1 MSAPPGSVL
10 RPAIILSSR
19 RWMPPASA
27 APSPGAARPSLSR
40 IRLLV
45 KDIYMDPMVRSGIA
59 IIAILFLVLF
69 LIPVM
74 VNSVLRN
81 VEAGTIRLV
90 SWLQGRTVTYRGP
103 GKSMEIPLLTTG
115 TTISSK
121 VINVDLDITDQTADL
136 DDQGTPRPIKVRVLA
151 SAIVSVGD
159 SDQLIKTAANR
170 FFSKPENDQTNT
182 LTDLLSSSA
191 RRAINLL
198 THDQLFSAKTSNRVL
213 PSVQHSGTAIA
224 PALVA
229 PIAAADDDD
238 DPLAIIIR
246 KACSRELTDLGL
258 IFNSLNIKAVQSEVA
273 EARRRQSAA
282 EAQANAEIVSAQQS
296 RRSKEAQLEAER
308 IISDKQRELAQT
320 VAATAALI
328 AQAES
333 KRQESLGLQR
343 TSELDATQI
352 AQAKADAERVRIEA
366 EAAADAEAIK
376 IRTVAAAQAESIQK
390 VNEAIKAGGESY
402 FRYRQIEMVPLIAPA
417 IAEALGRARLITVAG
432 GGAGAPESAAQ
443 SMMGVIQTVLA
454 AQLVAKGDLAG
465 LNDTTE
471 LQRVDG
477 LAAQVAPIKP
487 PASSTPPRKLG

>member
-1 MSAPPGSVL
+1 
-10 RPAIILSSR
+10 
-19 RWMPPASA
+19 
-27 APSPGAARPSLSR
+27 
-40 IRLLV
+40 
-45 KDIYMDPMVRSGIA
+45 MDPLVRSGIG

-90 SWLQGRTVTYRGP
+90 SWLQGRTVIYRGP

-170 FFSKPENDQTNT
+170 FFSKPDADQTNT

-198 THDQLFSAKTSNRVL
+198 THDQLFSAKTTTRIL
-213 PSVQHSGTAIA
+213 PPAAVQQPGTAIA
-224 PALVA
+224 PALVG

-238 DPLAIIIR
+238 DPLAVIIR

-296 RRSKEAQLEAER
+296 RRAKEAQLEAER

-320 VAATAALI
+320 VAANAALI

-333 KRQESLGLQR
+333 KRQESLGVQR

-366 EAAADAEAIK
+366 EASADAEAIK

-417 IAEALGRARLITVAG
+417 IAEALGKARMITVAG
-432 GGAGAPESAAQ
+432 SGSAGAPDSAAQ
-443 SMMGVIQTVLA
+443 SMIGVIQTVLA

-465 LNDTTE
+465 LNDVP
-471 LQRVDG
+471 RSRGDG
-477 LAAQVAPIKP
+477 LDLTPAPVKP
-487 PASSTPPRKLG
+487 TANSTPPRKLG

>member
-45 KDIYMDPMVRSGIA
+45 KDTYMDPMVRSGIA

-121 VINVDLDITDQTADL
+121 VINVALDITDQTADL

-170 FFSKPENDQTNT
+170 FFSKPEGDQGNT

-198 THDQLFSAKTSNRVL
+198 THDQLFSARSAPRVL
-213 PSVQHSGTAIA
+213 TAGSA
-224 PALVA
+224 PGSAVVA
-229 PIAAADDDD
+229 APPRQLPATRSDMPNVETLEDDD
-238 DPLAIIIR
+238 DPLAVIIR
-246 KACSRELTDLGL
+246 KACSRE
-258 IFNSLNIKAVQSEVA
+258 
-273 EARRRQSAA
+273 
-282 EAQANAEIVSAQQS
+282 
-296 RRSKEAQLEAER
+296 
-308 IISDKQRELAQT
+308 
-320 VAATAALI
+320 
-328 AQAES
+328 
-333 KRQESLGLQR
+333 
-343 TSELDATQI
+343 
-352 AQAKADAERVRIEA
+352 
-366 EAAADAEAIK
+366 
-376 IRTVAAAQAESIQK
+376 
-390 VNEAIKAGGESY
+390 
-402 FRYRQIEMVPLIAPA
+402 
-417 IAEALGRARLITVAG
+417 
-432 GGAGAPESAAQ
+432 
-443 SMMGVIQTVLA
+443 
-454 AQLVAKGDLAG
+454 
-465 LNDTTE
+465 
-471 LQRVDG
+471 
-477 LAAQVAPIKP
+477 
-487 PASSTPPRKLG
+487 

>member
-1 MSAPPGSVL
+1 MDLLTPGL
-10 RPAIILSSR
+10 
-19 RWMPPASA
+19 
-27 APSPGAARPSLSR
+27 
-40 IRLLV
+40 
-45 KDIYMDPMVRSGIA
+45 GIV
-59 IIAILFLVLF
+59 AILFLVLF
-69 LIPVM
+69 LIPLL

-90 SWLQGRTVTYRGP
+90 SWLRGRTVIYRGP

-170 FFSKPENDQTNT
+170 FFSKPDADQTNT

-198 THDQLFSAKTSNRVL
+198 THDQLFSAKTTTRTL
-213 PSVQHSGTAIA
+213 PPPAVQQPGTAIA
-224 PALVA
+224 PALVG

-238 DPLAIIIR
+238 DPLAVIIR

-282 EAQANAEIVSAQQS
+282 EAQANADIVSAQQS

-320 VAATAALI
+320 VAANAALI
-328 AQAES
+328 AQAEA

-366 EAAADAEAIK
+366 GAAAEAEAIK

-390 VNEAIKAGGESY
+390 VNEAIQAGGESY
-402 FRYRQIEMVPLIAPA
+402 FRYRQIEMVPLVAPA
-417 IAEALGRARLITVAG
+417 IADALGRARLITVAG
-432 GGAGAPESAAQ
+432 GGAGAPDSAAQ

-465 LNDTTE
+465 LNDAGE
-471 LQRVDG
+471 GPRGDNLVP
-477 LAAQVAPIKP
+477 QVSTIKAPVQP
-487 PASSTPPRKLG
+487 TPSPTIRTSRGG